1 MIMNIT
7 TSPNVN
13 GKIVNIL
20 VRGSWSW
27 KSWIVV
33 GEFPKSGEE
42 LN

>member
-7 TSPNVN
+7 TSVNVN
-13 GKIVNIL
+13 GNIVNIL

-27 KSWIVV
+27 NVV
-33 GEFPKSGEE
+33 GEFLNSGEE